1 MAYAQWLSELQQQAS
16 QSRNSQ
22 RAELDVLRDSIA
34 AQGGELAEFKRH
46 SMTVVQHLQNQVAEL
61 RERVAELV
69 EMKPRAARD
78 LYGFGGAS
86 DGGSPPARSI
96 LRDEG
101 HRPQGT
107 VQQQISTLIAALN
120 SVQEQTLMKFGE
132 VDQAM
137 NILHANC
144 AAMQQNMQA
153 VDKISQDLRKEVADF
168 GEKSAS
174 EMDHLKELRKV
185 EAERLHR
192 TEVQIATLQKNMQSA
207 SNKIAALS
215 SSRGVSPLGRG
226 TSPQRRAATPS
237 QPAEEKDGAVY
248 SHLLSLLDEQEQ
260 VRHKIGRFPR
270 LPPN

>member
-1 MAYAQWLSELQQQAS
+1 MESTVEPTDMCAKPHK
-16 QSRNSQ
+16 
-22 RAELDVLRDSIA
+22 DP
-34 AQGGELAEFKRH
+34 ELA
-46 SMTVVQHLQNQVAEL
+46 AEATATSGTKPDGAGHMAEEATADPL
-61 RERVAELV
+61 RTAD
-69 EMKPRAARD
+69 K
-78 LYGFGGAS
+78 
-86 DGGSPPARSI
+86 
-96 LRDEG
+96 
-101 HRPQGT
+101 
-107 VQQQISTLIAALN
+107 
-120 SVQEQTLMKFGE
+120 EQTLMKFGE

-144 AAMQQNMQA
+144 AAVQQNMQA
-153 VDKISQDLRKEVADF
+153 VDKISQDLRKEVSDF

-215 SSRGVSPLGRG
+215 SARGVSPLGRG
-226 TSPQRRAATPS
+226 ASPQRRAATPS
-237 QPAEEKDGAVY
+237 QPSEEKDGAVY

-270 LPPN
+270 IPPN